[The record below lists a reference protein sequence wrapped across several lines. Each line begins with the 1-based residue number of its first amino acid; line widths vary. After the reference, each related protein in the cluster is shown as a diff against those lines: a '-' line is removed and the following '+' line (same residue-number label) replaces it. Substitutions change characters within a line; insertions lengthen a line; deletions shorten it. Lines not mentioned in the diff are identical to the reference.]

1 MINLQEHSSSSYAPR
16 TWHNASQGVTL
27 AVAVDFSTAGEKL
40 TTKAAQKNG
49 IVHLD
54 ARNFATGWLPAARE
68 LYAKLK
74 DKDLHV
80 INVAGNGIY
89 TYQKHGFT
97 QEGVNNMVRLV
108 LEKVSEHWKIEH
120 VVSGGQTGSDFAGL
134 VSAAK
139 LDIPCTGTWPRG
151 FKMRYSDGI
160 DVNHTALEIEKLMM
174 EYLEDKSDPI
184 SSRGRNK

>member
-16 TWHNASQGVTL
+16 TWHNAAQGVTL

-40 TTKAAQKNG
+40 TTKAAQKQG

-74 DKDLHV
+74 DKDLRV

-89 TYQKHGFT
+89 TYAKHGFT
-97 QEGVNNMVRLV
+97 QEGVNRMVQMV
-108 LEKVSEHWKIEH
+108 LDQVHQHWKLEH
-120 VVSGGQTGSDFAGL
+120 VVSGGQTGADIAGL
-134 VSAAK
+134 IAAAH
-139 LDIPCTGTWPRG
+139 LDIDCTGMWPKG
-151 FKMRYSDGI
+151 YKMRFENGF
-160 DVNHTALEIEKLMM
+160 DVNHTPQQIMEILNQ
-174 EYLEDKSDPI
+174 YA
-184 SSRGRNK
+184 